1 MPVGLKLPNP
11 WGLYDIIGN
20 VKEWVWD
27 LAKRHPKFLVD
38 VKNQNYKT
46 ALEVSDPDEPS
57 LTPWENKDRKARAFK
72 GAAYHSI
79 ASENHSADDSSD
91 GSSSAA
97 PDIGFR
103 VVRTNALR
111 MKDPH
116 APYRLTLQGGEP
128 PGWRTTSHPT
138 EQLIHHRSL
147 QLVDGSILVFTGNKA
162 EVFDPHSELWQ
173 RTEEPKHRHGAGT
186 QALTLRNERVIVV
199 SRGLSEPQ
207 SQCEFYYA
215 DQRQWKK
222 LIDGPKVARAH
233 GQLTEL
239 HDGRVLA
246 SGGALFGKSPTEL
259 APHASCELFDPK
271 TFVWTEVEPMNH
283 PRFGHQAVALQ
294 DGSILVVGGQTTSIE
309 RWHPESGWDEVGA
322 LPGPLYGHQILLVD
336 EHVFIVGGTDAEP
349 MNLSD
354 ARITYNSSYLVDT
367 STYAIEEVADMRMP
381 RHGFSYCGWPM
392 ETSLLWEAT
401 TASTL

>member
-1 MPVGLKLPNP
+1 
-11 WGLYDIIGN
+11 
-20 VKEWVWD
+20 
-27 LAKRHPKFLVD
+27 
-38 VKNQNYKT
+38 
-46 ALEVSDPDEPS
+46 
-57 LTPWENKDRKARAFK
+57 
-72 GAAYHSI
+72 
-79 ASENHSADDSSD
+79 
-91 GSSSAA
+91 
-97 PDIGFR
+97 
-103 VVRTNALR
+103 

-322 LPGPLYGHQILLVD
+322 LPGSLYGHQILLVD

-349 MNLSD
+349 MNLGD

-381 RHGFSYCGWPM
+381 RHGFSLLRLANGDVLALGGYDGFNAL
-392 ETSLLWEAT
+392 TSCELWDLDSQIWRDGPSLNHPKHDH
-401 TASTL
+401 TALVMSDNRVLIIDAGHTEVWNPHAKTAGTDLSP